1 MREYGQNVRAG
12 NRPKWVTELIGVL
25 ADILIAAVILL
36 VFAYIHHGRAYLF
49 GKLEADPPCRS
60 RAWRMRLYAMSS
72 RYG

>member
-1 MREYGQNVRAG
+1 MRESGQNVRAG

-49 GKLEADPPCRS
+49 GKLEADIVLR
-60 RAWRMRLYAMSS
+60 RAGLERGGCACTR
-72 RYG
+72 